1 MFYKFM
7 RGIAKLIL
15 KLPRRLEFYGLEN
28 IPDHGAVLMVAN
40 HQCYADPVLLGLAT
54 QREVHFLGKEE
65 LVKDSKIRGWFFKHL
80 NVIPLDRG
88 GVDRKAI
95 RDSIDVLKNQEI
107 LGVFPEGTRSKDG
120 NLLPF
125 KAGVCFIASQAPCTI
140 VPVGITYDDPI
151 FKYFG
156 NTVKIKVGKPF
167 PYQALEGEKRKE
179 TQLRMLKKQEEAVFN
194 LISDQWSDYV

>member
-15 KLPRRLEFYGLEN
+15 KLPRRLEFYGTEN
-28 IPDHGAVLMVAN
+28 IPNEGPVLMVAN

-65 LVKDSKIRGWFFKHL
+65 LVKDSKIRAWFFKHL
-80 NVIPLDRG
+80 NVIPLDREG
-88 GVDRKAI
+88 IDRKAI
-95 RDSIDVLKNQEI
+95 RDSIDVLKNQQI
-107 LGVFPEGTRSKDG
+107 LAVFPEGTRSKDG

-125 KAGVCFIASQAPCTI
+125 KAGVCFIAAQTPCTI

-156 NTVKIKVGKPF
+156 DTVKIKVGKPF

-179 TQLRMLKKQEEAVFN
+179 TQLRMLKMQEEAVFN
-194 LISDQWSDYV
+194 LISDQWADYV